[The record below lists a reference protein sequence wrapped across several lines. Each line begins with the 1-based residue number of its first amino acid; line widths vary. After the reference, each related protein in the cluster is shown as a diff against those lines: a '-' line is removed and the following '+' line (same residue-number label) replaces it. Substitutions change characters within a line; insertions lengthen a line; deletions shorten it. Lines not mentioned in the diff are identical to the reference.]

1 VTEQE
6 QTVNVKVVTTGV
18 YGFSEE
24 EFFQALQE
32 AGVDTFVDIRQR
44 RGLRGSTYAFANSKR
59 LQARLADLGI
69 RYLHRKDLAPTKEV
83 RQRQKEADKA
93 SGTAKR
99 QRTGLSQAFV
109 DAYREEILDD
119 FDPQTLL
126 EDLPPDAAVIAL
138 FCVEREPEA
147 CHRSLVAE
155 KLQNQLNLDVEHIT
169 P

>member
-1 VTEQE
+1 MTGQE
-6 QTVNVKVVTTGV
+6 QGVNVKVVTTGV

-59 LQARLADLGI
+59 LQERLAELGI
-69 RYLHRKDLAPTKEV
+69 RYLHYKELAPTKEV
-83 RQRQKEADKA
+83 RQRQQEADKT
-93 SGTAKR
+93 SRTAKR

-109 DAYREEILDD
+109 DAYHEEILDN

-126 EDLPPDAAVIAL
+126 DALPPEARVIAL

-147 CHRSLVAE
+147 CHRSLVAQ
-155 KLQNQLNLDVEHIT
+155 KLHNELNLTVEHIT